1 MRQLWIWIG
10 EEEVDRDTLV
20 FFALVLV
27 AVPHPRTTLI
37 LGWREYLCDVHKI
50 LAQIIVI
57 LDENYWYIQFSKMDY
72 G

>member
-37 LGWREYLCDVHKI
+37 LGWSTFVMSIKY
-50 LAQIIVI
+50 
-57 LDENYWYIQFSKMDY
+57 
-72 G
+72 